1 MPSKAK
7 AAAKK
12 KAAKKVP
19 IKKAIK
25 KSAAKV
31 RVDSRP
37 PVRKAAVEKK
47 MPKARPKPK
56 PKAPETLTLDVTASG
71 GRLDRFIGDHL
82 ENASRTRVQKWIE
95 EGKVLVNSLPTRKS
109 HVLTEGETVQ
119 IRLPREEESTHLEG
133 ENIPLDIVYEDKY
146 LAVVNKPKGLV
157 THPGHGVPGG
167 TLANALVHYFGQLSD
182 FGGSDRPG
190 IVHRLDRDTSGL
202 LVVAR
207 DNATH
212 AALSKQ
218 LADRDIHRTYQ
229 AICWREIEPEG
240 TFDLPLGRSIN
251 DPTRRSVRP
260 DGKTA
265 VTHFRALDWFQFAS
279 HVEVTLDTGRTHQ
292 IRVHFSHAG
301 FPIAGDALY
310 GGGEQMLKRT
320 GPLFQGPAAGLLKR
334 LSSQA
339 LHAVKLEFKHP
350 VTGKKLAFK
359 SPLPEEFKKALAHL
373 KPFKRERDE
382 EESY

>member
-1 MPSKAK
+1 MPAEIVSFD
-7 AAAKK
+7 
-12 KAAKKVP
+12 
-19 IKKAIK
+19 
-25 KSAAKV
+25 
-31 RVDSRP
+31 VD
-37 PVRKAAVEKK
+37 
-47 MPKARPKPK
+47 
-56 PKAPETLTLDVTASG
+56 ASG
-71 GRLDRFIGDHL
+71 VRLDRFIGDQL

-95 EGKVLVNSLPTRKS
+95 EGKVLVNGKPVRKS
-109 HVLTEGETVQ
+109 HVLEAGEVVQ
-119 IRLPREEESTHLEG
+119 VEIPGEEENSHLVG
-133 ENIPLDIVYEDKY
+133 EDIPLEIVYEDAH

-167 TLANALVHYFGQLSD
+167 TLANALVHYFGTMSD

-229 AICWREIEPEG
+229 AICWREIDPEG
-240 TFDLPLGRSIN
+240 TFDLPLGRNMN

-265 VTHFRALDWFQFAS
+265 VTHFKALDWYQFAT
-279 HVEVTLDTGRTHQ
+279 HVEVKLDTGRTHQ

-301 FPIAGDALY
+301 FPIAGDTLY

-320 GPLFQGPAAGLLKR
+320 APLFQGPAAGLIKR
-334 LSSQA
+334 LTSQA
-339 LHAVKLEFKHP
+339 LHAVKLEFTHP
-350 VTGKKLAFK
+350 ATGKKLSFK
-359 SPLPEEFKKALAHL
+359 SPLPEEFKKALKHL
-373 KPFKRERDE
+373 APFKRERQE
-382 EESY
+382 EEEA

>member
-7 AAAKK
+7 PVAKSKAKSNTKPKVKAKPASPAAAKT
-12 KAAKKVP
+12 AK
-19 IKKAIK
+19 
-25 KSAAKV
+25 
-31 RVDSRP
+31 
-37 PVRKAAVEKK
+37 
-47 MPKARPKPK
+47 PKPRPV
-56 PKAPETLTLDVTASG
+56 PKAPEMLAFRVATSG
-71 GRLDRFIGDHL
+71 ARLDRFIGEHL

-95 EGKVLVNSLPTRKS
+95 EGKVQVNGNAVRKS
-109 HVLTEGETVQ
+109 HVLEEGEQVTVE
-119 IRLPREEESTHLEG
+119 LPREEDASHLEG
-133 ENIPLDIVYEDKY
+133 EDIPLDIVYEDEY

-167 TLANALVHYFGQLSD
+167 TLANALVHYFGNLSD

-229 AICWREIEPEG
+229 AICWREIDPEG

-265 VTHFRALDWFQFAS
+265 VTHFRTLDWFQFAS

-301 FPIAGDALY
+301 FPIAGDTLY

-350 VTGKKLAFK
+350 VTGKKVAFK
-359 SPLPEEFKKALAHL
+359 SPLPDEFKKALAHL
-373 KPFKRERDE
+373 KPFRREQETGDR
-382 EESY
+382 